1 MRGGVEM
8 NVYLCH
14 SLHTCSCIRVRRE
27 AARADGAANMSST
40 GGGADGRTDWAGDF
54 NCVVCRQKRLTAAS
68 FSKRMVERH
77 RREGAPL
84 TCKVCV
90 EAAAAAERTAAASK
104 SAAAAGTSTA
114 GPADGEPASDPVCS
128 ACGTA
133 KPASTFTRAQLQ
145 KGPSKQ
151 RCSECVAAAEA
162 ASSSEADV
170 KWETRYKEAKEAAR
184 KADAVGSAAEKLK
197 AHSTVAAIEA
207 EKVTGL
213 KPVILGRGGRG
224 RGSWRGAA
232 RGRGLSS

>member
-1 MRGGVEM
+1 M
-8 NVYLCH
+8 
-14 SLHTCSCIRVRRE
+14 
-27 AARADGAANMSST
+27 T
-40 GGGADGRTDWAGDF
+40 GGGTDGRTDWAGDF
-54 NCVVCRQKRLTAAS
+54 SCVACRQKRLTAAS

-77 RREGAPL
+77 RNEGAPL

-90 EAAAAAERTAAASK
+90 DAAAASERAAAVAK
-104 SAAAAGTSTA
+104 SAAAATISTA
-114 GPADGEPASDPVCS
+114 GLVDGEAAIDPVCS

-133 KPASTFTRAQLQ
+133 KPASAFTGTQLQ

-162 ASSSEADV
+162 ASSSEADA
-170 KWETRYKEAKEAAR
+170 KWEARYKEAKEAAR
-184 KADAVGSAAEKLK
+184 KADAVGSVAEKLK

-213 KPVILGRGGRG
+213 KPIVLGRGGRG

-232 RGRGLSS
+232 RGRGRSP

>member
-1 MRGGVEM
+1 MK
-8 NVYLCH
+8 
-14 SLHTCSCIRVRRE
+14 
-27 AARADGAANMSST
+27 ST

-54 NCVVCRQKRLTAAS
+54 DCVACRQKRLTAAS

-77 RREGAPL
+77 RKEGVPL

-90 EAAAAAERTAAASK
+90 EAAAAAERAAAAAK
-104 SAAAAGTSTA
+104 SAAAAATPA
-114 GPADGEPASDPVCS
+114 AVPADGESAAEPVCS

-145 KGPSKQ
+145 KGPLKQ

-162 ASSSEADV
+162 ASSSEADA
-170 KWETRYKEAKEAAR
+170 KWEARCKEAKEAAR
-184 KADAVGSAAEKLK
+184 KAEAVGSVAEKLK

-213 KPVILGRGGRG
+213 KPVVLGRGGRG

-232 RGRGLSS
+232 RGRGRTS